1 MLHQPTVR
9 GAIPRQEGLSCI
21 RKVPEQALG
30 TEPVSYTSTV
40 SASVPAS
47 GFLPLLPSIVACDL

>member
-40 SASVPAS
+40 SQ
-47 GFLPLLPSIVACDL
+47 FLPLGSCLCFHR